1 MAKQKFKTEVS
12 QLLHLIIHSLY
23 SNKEIFL
30 RELISNS
37 SDALDKLRYLNLTDK
52 KYKKINLD
60 PKISISFENTDKS
73 KTMHVSDNGIGM
85 DKEDLIKSLGT
96 IARSGTRKFLE
107 KLSGNS
113 KKDSNLIGQFGVGF
127 YSCFMV
133 ADRVEVLTK
142 KALDQKAYLWKSD
155 GKTGFTITESDKK
168 NHGTEIKLYFNENGH
183 EYTNRWSID
192 SVIKKYSDHIA
203 FPIELH
209 YTEEKDKKVENKVEQ
224 VNSASAFWK
233 KSKSSLKDKDY
244 NEFYKTL
251 SGDNDDPLM
260 YIHTQAEGNL
270 VYSTLFYIPTKTP
283 FDMFRADYKSGI
295 KLYINRVFITDDD
308 KELMPTY
315 LRFIRGIIDSEDL
328 PLNVSR
334 EILQKNKILEKIRKN
349 SVKKLLTEFQTLL
362 DSDMKQYI
370 VFFEQFGI
378 ALKEGLYQ
386 DFENKD
392 ALLDLMC
399 FKTNKSDDYITLS
412 KYVKNM
418 KKNQKSIFFLTG
430 AKLSELKN
438 SPLLEVCNN
447 KSIEVLLMDH
457 EIDEMV
463 FGGVQKYKDHDFKS
477 INHAN
482 SLEEIQG
489 DDKKDDKKDGKKVD
503 IDPFIKKVKK
513 VLGDKVKDVVSSK
526 RLSDSPACVV
536 ADSNDPTA
544 QMQELMK
551 QMGQSNF
558 PDVKPIFEINPTHK
572 IIRKLSKMSKNKVF
586 DDSIMLLYDQ
596 ALLVSNIKIENPGE
610 FINRVNKVLEKSL

>member
-12 QLLHLIIHSLY
+12 QLLQLIIHSLY

-52 KYKKINLD
+52 KYKKITLD
-60 PKISISFENTDKS
+60 PKISISFINTDKE
-73 KTMHVSDNGIGM
+73 KTLTISDNGIGM
-85 DKEDLIKSLGT
+85 DKDDLVASLGT
-96 IARSGTRKFLE
+96 IARSGTKKFLE
-107 KLSGNS
+107 QLSGDS

-133 ADRVEVLTK
+133 ADKVEVLTK
-142 KALDQKAYLWKSD
+142 KALDNKAFLWKSD
-155 GKTGFTITESDKK
+155 GQTGFTISESKK
-168 NHGTEIKLYFNENGH
+168 EESGTQITLYLNEEGH
-183 EYTNRWSID
+183 EYTNKWSID
-192 SVIKKYSDHIA
+192 TIIKKYSDHIA

-209 YTEEKDKKVENKVEQ
+209 YVEEKDKKVENKVEQ

-244 NEFYKTL
+244 NEFYKTI
-251 SGDNDDPLM
+251 SGDNDDPFM
-260 YIHTQAEGNL
+260 HIHTQAEGQL
-270 VYSTLFYIPTKTP
+270 VYSTLFYIPTKAP

-315 LRFIRGIIDSEDL
+315 LRFVRGVIDSEDL

-334 EILQKNKILEKIRKN
+334 EILQKNQILEKIKKN
-349 SVKKLLTEFQTLL
+349 STKKILTELKKLL
-362 DSDMKQYI
+362 DSDMKKYI
-370 VFFEQFGI
+370 EFYEQFGI
-378 ALKEGLYQ
+378 PLKEGLYQ

-399 FKTNKSDDYITLS
+399 FKTNKSDDYISLET
-412 KYVKNM
+412 YVKNM
-418 KKNQKSIFFLTG
+418 QKDQKSIFFLTG
-430 AKLSELKN
+430 AKLAELKN

-447 KSIEVLLMDH
+447 QSIEVLLMDH

-463 FGGVQKYKDHDFKS
+463 FGAMQKYKDHDFKS

-489 DDKKDDKKDGKKVD
+489 EDKKTDKASNL
-503 IDPFIKKVKK
+503 DPFIKKVKK
-513 VLGDKVKDVVSSK
+513 VLGDKVKDVVESK
-526 RLSDSPACVV
+526 RLANSPACVV

-544 QMQELMK
+544 QMQEIMK
-551 QMGQSNF
+551 QMGQSQF
-558 PDVKPIFEINPTHK
+558 PDVKPIFEINPKHK
-572 IIRKLSKMSKNKVF
+572 IIKKLSKMSKNKLF

-596 ALLVSNIKIENPGE
+596 SLLVSNIKIENPGD
-610 FINRVNKVLEKSL
+610 FISRVNKVLEKSL

>member
-12 QLLHLIIHSLY
+12 QLLQLIIHSLY

-37 SDALDKLRYLNLTDK
+37 SDALDKLRYRSLTNK
-52 KYKKINLD
+52 KYKEINLD
-60 PKISISFENTDKS
+60 PKISISFDNNDKQ
-73 KTMHVSDNGIGM
+73 KTLTISDNGIGM
-85 DKEDLIKSLGT
+85 DKEDLISSLGT
-96 IARSGTRKFLE
+96 IARSGTKNFLE
-107 KLSGNS
+107 KLSGDS

-133 ADRVEVLTK
+133 ADKVEVLTK
-142 KALDQKAYLWKSD
+142 KALDKKAYLWKSD
-155 GKTGFTITESDKK
+155 GQTGFSITESEK
-168 NHGTEIKLYFNENGH
+168 EENGTTITVFLNDEGQ

-209 YTEEKDKKVENKVEQ
+209 YTEEKDKKIENKVEQ

-233 KSKSSLKDKDY
+233 KTKSSLKDKDY

-251 SGDNDDPLM
+251 SGDSEDPLM
-260 YIHTQAEGNL
+260 HIHTQAEGQL
-270 VYSTLFYIPTKTP
+270 VYSTLFYIPQKAP
-283 FDMFRADYKSGI
+283 FDMYRADYKSGV

-315 LRFIRGIIDSEDL
+315 LRFVRGIIDSEDL

-334 EILQKNKILEKIRKN
+334 EILQKNQILEKIKKN
-349 SVKKLLTEFQTLL
+349 STKKILTELQTLL
-362 DSDMKQYI
+362 DSDKKKYI
-370 VFFEQFGI
+370 EFFELYGI
-378 ALKEGLYQ
+378 PLKEGLYQ

-399 FKTNKSDDYITLS
+399 FKTNKSDDFITL
-412 KYVKNM
+412 KEYVDTMQKD
-418 KKNQKSIFFLTG
+418 QKSIFFLTG

-438 SPLLEVCNN
+438 SPLLEVCN
-447 KSIEVLLMDH
+447 KKDIQVLLMDH

-463 FGGVQKYKDHDFKS
+463 FGAMQKYKDFDFKS

-482 SLEEIQG
+482 ALEEVQG
-489 DDKKDDKKDGKKVD
+489 DEDDKGKKKEKVE
-503 IDPFIKKVKK
+503 PFIKKVKK
-513 VLGDKVKDVVSSK
+513 VLGDKVKDVVSSN

-544 QMQELMK
+544 QMQDLMR
-551 QMGQSNF
+551 QMGQSGM
-558 PDVKPIFEINPTHK
+558 PETKPIFEINPDHK
-572 IIRKLSKMSKNKVF
+572 IIKKLSTMNKNKQF
-586 DDSIMLLYDQ
+586 DDSVMLLFDQ
-596 ALLVSNIKIENPGE
+596 ALLVSNIKIDNPGE
-610 FINRVNKVLEKSL
+610 FISRINKVLEKAL

>member
-12 QLLHLIIHSLY
+12 QLLQLIIHSLY

-52 KYKKINLD
+52 KYKKITLD
-60 PKISISFENTDKS
+60 PKISISFMNTDKE
-73 KTMHVSDNGIGM
+73 KTLTISDNGIGM
-85 DKEDLIKSLGT
+85 DKNDLVASLGT
-96 IARSGTRKFLE
+96 IARSGTKKFLE
-107 KLSGNS
+107 QLSGDS

-133 ADRVEVLTK
+133 ADKVEVITK
-142 KALDQKAYLWKSD
+142 KALDNKAYIWKSD
-155 GKTGFTITESDKK
+155 GKTGFTIKETKK
-168 NHGTEIKLYFNENGH
+168 EDTGTQITLYLNENGH
-183 EYTNRWSID
+183 EYTNKWSID
-192 SVIKKYSDHIA
+192 TIIKKYSDHIA

-209 YTEEKDKKVENKVEQ
+209 YVEEKDKKVENKVEQ

-244 NEFYKTL
+244 NEFYKTV
-251 SGDNDDPLM
+251 SGDNDNPFM
-260 YIHTQAEGNL
+260 HIHTQAEGQL
-270 VYSTLFYIPTKTP
+270 VYSTLFYIPTKAP

-315 LRFIRGIIDSEDL
+315 LRFVRGIIDSEDL

-334 EILQKNKILEKIRKN
+334 EILQKNQILEKIKKN
-349 SVKKLLTEFQTLL
+349 STKKLLAEFKKLL
-362 DSDMKQYI
+362 DSNMKKYI
-370 VFFEQFGI
+370 EFYEQFGTP
-378 ALKEGLYQ
+378 LKEGLYQ

-399 FKTNKSDDYITLS
+399 FKTNQSDNYITLET
-412 KYVKNM
+412 YVKNM
-418 KKNQKSIFFLTG
+418 QKDQKSIFFLTG
-430 AKLSELKN
+430 AKLAELKN

-447 KSIEVLLMDH
+447 KNIEVLLMDQ

-463 FGGVQKYKDHDFKS
+463 FGAMQKYKDHDFKS

-489 DDKKDDKKDGKKVD
+489 KDNDADKVSNL
-503 IDPFIKKVKK
+503 DPLIKKVKK
-513 VLGDKVKDVVSSK
+513 VLGNKVKDVVESK
-526 RLSDSPACVV
+526 RLSNSPACVV

-544 QMQELMK
+544 QMQEIMK
-551 QMGQSNF
+551 QMGQTQF
-558 PDVKPIFEINPTHK
+558 PDVKPIFEINPKHK
-572 IIRKLSKMSKNKVF
+572 IIKKLSKMNKNKLF
-586 DDSIMLLYDQ
+586 DDSILLLYDQ
-596 ALLVSNIKIENPGE
+596 SLLVSNIKIENPGD
-610 FINRVNKVLEKSL
+610 FISRVNKVLEKSL

>member
-12 QLLHLIIHSLY
+12 QLLQLIIHSLY

-37 SDALDKLRYLNLTDK
+37 SDALDKLRYRSLTNK
-52 KYKKINLD
+52 KYKEINLD
-60 PKISISFENTDKS
+60 PKISISFNNNDKQ
-73 KTMHVSDNGIGM
+73 KTLTISDNGIGM
-85 DKEDLIKSLGT
+85 DKEDLVSSLGT
-96 IARSGTRKFLE
+96 IARSGTKNFLE
-107 KLSGNS
+107 KLSGDS

-133 ADRVEVLTK
+133 ADKVEVLTK
-142 KALDQKAYLWKSD
+142 KALDKKAYLWKSD
-155 GKTGFTITESDKK
+155 GQTGFSITESEK
-168 NHGTEIKLYFNENGH
+168 EENGTTITVFLNDEGQ

-209 YTEEKDKKVENKVEQ
+209 YTEEKDKKIENKVEQ

-233 KSKSSLKDKDY
+233 KTKSSLKDKDY

-251 SGDNDDPLM
+251 SGDTEDPLM
-260 YIHTQAEGNL
+260 HIHTQAEGNL
-270 VYSTLFYIPTKTP
+270 VYSTLFYVPQKAP
-283 FDMFRADYKSGI
+283 FDLFRADYKSGV

-315 LRFIRGIIDSEDL
+315 LRFVRGIIDSEDL

-334 EILQKNKILEKIRKN
+334 EILQKNQILEKIKKN
-349 SVKKLLTEFQTLL
+349 STKKILTELQTLL
-362 DSDMKQYI
+362 DSDKKKYI
-370 VFFEQFGI
+370 EFFELYGI
-378 ALKEGLYQ
+378 PLKEGLYQ

-399 FKTNKSDDYITLS
+399 FKTNKSDDFITL
-412 KYVKNM
+412 KEYVDTMQKD
-418 KKNQKSIFFLTG
+418 QKSIFFLTG

-438 SPLLEVCNN
+438 SPLLEVCN
-447 KSIEVLLMDH
+447 KKDIQVLLMDH

-463 FGGVQKYKDHDFKS
+463 FGAMQKYKDHDFKS

-482 SLEEIQG
+482 ALEEIK
-489 DDKKDDKKDGKKVD
+489 DSESKDDKKTKTNVE
-503 IDPFIKKVKK
+503 PLIKKVKK
-513 VLGDKVKDVVSSK
+513 VLGEKVKDVVSSD

-544 QMQELMK
+544 QMQDLMR
-551 QMGQSNF
+551 QMGQAGM
-558 PDVKPIFEINPTHK
+558 PDSKPIFEINPDHK
-572 IIRKLSKMSKNKVF
+572 IIKKLSKMNKNKQF
-586 DDSIMLLYDQ
+586 DDSVMLLFDQ
-596 ALLVSNIKIENPGE
+596 ALLVSNIKIDNPGE
-610 FINRVNKVLEKSL
+610 FISRINKVLEKAL

>member
-12 QLLHLIIHSLY
+12 ELLQLIIHSLY

-37 SDALDKLRYLNLTDK
+37 SDALDKLRYLSLTDT
-52 KYKKINLD
+52 KYKGVSVN
-60 PKISISFENTDKS
+60 PKISISFSSTDKK
-73 KTMHVSDNGIGM
+73 KTVTISDNGIGM
-85 DKEDLIKSLGT
+85 DKDDLISSLGT
-96 IARSGTRKFLE
+96 IARSGTKKFIE
-107 KLSGNS
+107 TLSGDS

-133 ADRVEVLTK
+133 ADKVEVLTK
-142 KALDQKAYLWKSD
+142 KVLDKTAYLWKSD
-155 GKTGFTITESDKK
+155 GKTGFTIVESEKEES
-168 NHGTEIKLYFNENGH
+168 GTQIILHLNENGS
-183 EYTNRWSID
+183 EYATKWSID
-192 SVIKKYSDHIA
+192 SIIKKYSDHIA

-251 SGDNDDPLM
+251 SGENDDPLM
-260 YIHTQAEGNL
+260 HIHTQAEGNL
-270 VYSTLFYIPTKTP
+270 VYSTLFYIPKKAP

-315 LRFIRGIIDSEDL
+315 LRFARGIIDSEDL

-334 EILQKNKILEKIRKN
+334 EILQKNQILEKIKKN
-349 SVKKLLTEFQTLL
+349 STKKLLTELQTLL
-362 DSDMKQYI
+362 DSDKKKYIEFFDQY
-370 VFFEQFGI
+370 GI
-378 ALKEGLYQ
+378 PLKEGLYQ
-386 DFENKD
+386 DFENKE

-399 FKTNKSDDYITLS
+399 FKTNKSDDFITL
-412 KYVKNM
+412 KEYVDKM
-418 KKNQKSIFFLTG
+418 KKDQKSIFFLTG

-438 SPLLEVCNN
+438 SPLLEVCN
-447 KSIEVLLMDH
+447 KKDIQVLLMDH

-463 FGGVQKYKDHDFKS
+463 FGAMQKYKDHDFKS

-482 SLEEIQG
+482 ALEEIK
-489 DDKKDDKKDGKKVD
+489 DDVSKDDKKTKIDVD
-503 IDPFIKKVKK
+503 PLIKKVKK
-513 VLGDKVKDVVSSK
+513 VLGDKVKDVVSSQ

-544 QMQELMK
+544 QMQDLMR
-551 QMGQSNF
+551 QMGQAGL
-558 PDVKPIFEINPTHK
+558 PDSKPIFEINPDHK
-572 IIRKLSKMSKNKVF
+572 IIKKLSKMSKNKLF
-586 DDSIMLLYDQ
+586 DDSVMLLFDQ
-596 ALLVSNIKIENPGE
+596 ALLVSNIKIENPGD
-610 FINRVNKVLEKSL
+610 FINRINRVLEKSL